1 MKYEIERTPT
11 FKKDFKLDQKQGLDL
26 NKLKEIIILLANG
39 EPLPPKNKDH
49 QLKGNYK
56 GHRECHIEPDWLLI
70 YKIQDDMLILTLVRT
85 GSHRSC
91 SICKNYS
98 PVNRFTRRR

>member
-49 QLKGNYK
+49 QIKGNYK

-85 GSHRSC
+85 GSHS
-91 SICKNYS
+91 KLFNL
-98 PVNRFTRRR
+98 

>member
-11 FKKDFKLDQKQGLDL
+11 FKKDFKLAQKQGLDL
-26 NKLKEIIILLANG
+26 NKLKEIITLLANG
-39 EPLPPKNKDH
+39 ELLPPKNKDH

-85 GSHRSC
+85 GSHS
-91 SICKNYS
+91 KLFNL
-98 PVNRFTRRR
+98 

>member
-1 MKYEIERTPT
+1 MKYEIERTPQ
-11 FKKDFKLDQKQGLDL
+11 FKKDYKIAEKQGLDL
-26 NKLKEIIILLANG
+26 NKLKEVVTLLANG

-70 YKIQDDMLILTLVRT
+70 YKVQDNMLILTLVRT
-85 GSHRSC
+85 GSHS
-91 SICKNYS
+91 KLFNL
-98 PVNRFTRRR
+98 